1 MIFWLVELKLCP
13 MSTQESLPSF
23 MQKREAL
30 VWLLVVLASLF
41 SGIWLLGQVYGQTP
55 QTAPPYIAVLLL
67 LVSALALRFGRR
79 EAVPV
84 AVGVHDD
91 SRSASI
97 FALGF
102 AALPDVG
109 FTWRLFA
116 LLGAVG
122 MSLFTLWRLPQLM
135 ATDSYTAVTLTWLA
149 AFLLFALAVLHPRE
163 HVIDWGTKLHT
174 HRWTLLTLLLI
185 TVAAL
190 ILRVWQIG
198 IIPFTLGG
206 DEASQGLEA
215 LRVLNGD
222 LRNPFTTGWLGVPT
236 MSFFFNSVSINLMG
250 STITALRLPWALIGT
265 ATVVAAFFLVQ
276 QLHGTKLA
284 LVTAVLLATYH
295 YHIHYSRLGSN
306 QVADPFF
313 LTCALVC
320 MVYGLQKQSR
330 LGWLLAGAIAGLAFY
345 FYAGARLTPIVM
357 TAVLGYLF
365 ILSPRD
371 FWQKHRVGIFI
382 MVGIFLIVAAPMMQ
396 YALHFPGE
404 FNARLNQ
411 VGIIQS
417 GWLVN
422 EVDARGTSMLSILWD
437 QFQRAA
443 LAFNYYPDRTVWYGL
458 PEPLLDPIFGSF
470 FLLGLL
476 YGTIQLFDRQAGPR
490 VAPFV
495 AWWWGGMLLGGMM
508 TESPPSSQRLIT
520 LAVPVCFFIAYAI
533 WEILLLARQTF
544 RRLPVTVLLAVFLF
558 MFAFTSLT
566 TYFVEF
572 TPQRRYGGQNAEMA
586 TQIAPILNA
595 QKADRRFYFV
605 GAPWMYWGF
614 ATLPYLVPDADA
626 QDLEEPLQ
634 HPLDPAL
641 LPADKDTTF
650 LVIPPRQAELTI
662 LQQAYPQ
669 GETTEIVSPIDGR
682 LMVTL
687 FDVPAVFE

>member
-1 MIFWLVELKLCP
+1 
-13 MSTQESLPSF
+13 MSIDENSPFLI
-23 MQKREAL
+23 QKREAF
-30 VWLLVVLASLF
+30 VWLLTSLAGLLA
-41 SGIWLLGQVYGQTP
+41 GIWFLGQARDQSVQNT
-55 QTAPPYIAVLLL
+55 PPYIAVLLL
-67 LVSALALRFGRR
+67 LLSALALWFGRR
-79 EAVPV
+79 AAMPV
-84 AVGVHDD
+84 AAN
-91 SRSASI
+91 REELRTTSI
-97 FALGF
+97 YALGF
-102 AALPDVG
+102 AALSEVT
-109 FTWRLFA
+109 FSWRLLALFA
-116 LLGAVG
+116 AVG
-122 MSLFTLWRLPQLM
+122 LSIFTLWQIPQLT
-135 ATDSYTAVTLTWLA
+135 ATDNYTAVTLTWLA
-149 AFLLFALAVLHPRE
+149 AFLLFALAVLHPRD
-163 HVIDWGTKLHT
+163 HSIDWRGKLSEN
-174 HRWTLLTLLLI
+174 RWAFGALFLI
-185 TVAAL
+185 ASVAL
-190 ILRVWQIG
+190 IVRAWQIET
-198 IIPFTLGG
+198 IPFTLGG

-236 MSFFFNSVSINLMG
+236 MSFFFNSLSLNWMG

-265 ATVVAAFFLVQ
+265 ATVVATFFLVQ

-284 LVTAVLLATYH
+284 LATAVLLATYH

-345 FYAGARLTPIVM
+345 FYAGARLTPVVM

-371 FWQKHRVGIFI
+371 FWQKNRVGILI
-382 MVGIFLIVAAPMMQ
+382 MVGVFLIVAAPMMQ
-396 YALHFPGE
+396 YALRYPGE

-422 EVDARGTSMLSILWD
+422 EVEVRGTSMLSILWD

-458 PEPLLDPIFGSF
+458 TEPLLDPIFGGF

-476 YGTIQLFDRQAGPR
+476 YGTIQLFDRQTGPR

-495 AWWWGGMLLGGMM
+495 AWWWGGMLLGGML

-520 LAVPVCFFIAYAI
+520 LAVPVCFFIAYAL
-533 WEILLLARQTF
+533 WELLLLAQQTF
-544 RRLPVTVLLAVFLF
+544 RRLPATLLLIIFLF

-566 TYFVEF
+566 TYFVEY
-572 TPQRRYGGQNAEMA
+572 TPQRRYGGHNAEMA
-586 TQIAPILNA
+586 TQIAPMLNA

-614 ATLPYLVPDADA
+614 ATLPYLVPNADA

-641 LPADKDTTF
+641 LPANKAATF

-669 GETTEIVSPIDGR
+669 GKTTEIFSPVDGR

-687 FDVPAVFE
+687 FDVPAAFE